1 MARTPRRFERGP
13 DWSRAAWSEA
23 GRQKAWRRRKRRRR
37 VLVRIARTA
46 ILLWL
51 ATALIVVGAIASGIL
66 LGPRGVEGLIAT
78 PFALMLSWV
87 AILYFS
93 LRGRT
98 SPKAIANSEVAQLPA
113 RTEEW
118 LEGQRRSL
126 PASARETL
134 DAIGL
139 RLDALAPQVERL
151 DPGGPEA
158 LEVRRLLAEEL
169 PELVSGYQKVPRALQ
184 RQPLHGGPSPDQRLV
199 EGLTTVEEAI
209 GRIHERL
216 AADDM
221 RALAT
226 QQRYL
231 EIKYKRDGELE

>member
-1 MARTPRRFERGP
+1 MARRRRRFEQGSALTFP
-13 DWSRAAWSEA
+13 AWSDA
-23 GRQKAWRRRKRRRR
+23 SRLRAKRRRKRRRR
-37 VLVRIARTA
+37 VLIKIARTA
-46 ILLWL
+46 VLLWL
-51 ATALIVVGAIASGIL
+51 ATAVIVGGAIACGLL

-78 PFALMLSWV
+78 PFALVLTWA
-87 AILYFS
+87 AILYGS
-93 LRGRT
+93 LRSQV
-98 SPKAIANSEVAQLPA
+98 SPKVIAASDVAQLPA

-118 LEGQRRSL
+118 LEGQRRAL
-126 PASARETL
+126 PASAHEPL

-139 RLDALAPQVERL
+139 LLEALAPQLERL
-151 DPGGPEA
+151 DPQRPEA

-184 RQPLHGGPSPDQRLV
+184 RQPLHGGESPDRQLV
-199 EGLTTVEEAI
+199 DGLATVEKAI

-231 EIKYKRDGELE
+231 EIKYKPDGELE